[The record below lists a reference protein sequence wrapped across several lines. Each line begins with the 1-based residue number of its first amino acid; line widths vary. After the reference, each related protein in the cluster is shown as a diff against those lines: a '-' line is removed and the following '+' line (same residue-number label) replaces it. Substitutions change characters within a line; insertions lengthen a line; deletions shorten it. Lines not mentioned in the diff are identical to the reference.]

1 MTRHRLLGL
10 IAAVVALLALLLG
23 VNALVV
29 GAETKSAHADVGRI
43 IDLPHGDDLQVRED
57 GPRSAPAIVLLHGFA
72 SSLHWWDAITPALAS
87 RYHVI
92 RFDLLG
98 NGGSAKPSG
107 GYSMEHEAQ
116 LVEEALTK
124 LGIHRAL
131 IVGHSMGGL
140 VATAL
145 ATRDRSLAAGIVL
158 IDSPVDN
165 HAGSLPF
172 LARLGFVPLIGPAT
186 RTLASNGMVEQGLKE
201 AFAPGFKVPHQFI
214 SDFWKMTYTS
224 YVSTDDES
232 HKYLAHEPLDA
243 RLRTLGL
250 PVLVLYGTRD
260 KLVSPSSERDYTEVP
275 DTKVVAI
282 AGAGHSPMVEKPY
295 ATSRLI
301 LPFAARTL
309 RAGRPNRQKSALSDG
324 GQPR

>member
-1 MTRHRLLGL
+1 MTKRRWIG
-10 IAAVVALLALLLG
+10 LLAALIVVLAVLLT
-23 VNALVV
+23 VNALIVS
-29 GAETKSAHADVGRI
+29 GETKPAHADVGRI
-43 IDLPHGDDLQVRED
+43 VDLPRGEDLQVRED
-57 GPRSAPAIVLLHGFA
+57 GPHSAPAVVLLHGFA
-72 SSLHWWDAITPALAS
+72 GSLHWWDAITPALAV

-98 NGGSAKPSG
+98 DGGSAKPSG

-116 LVEEALTK
+116 LVDEALTQ

-158 IDSPVDN
+158 VDSPVN
-165 HAGSLPF
+165 THAGSLPF
-172 LARLGFVPLIGPAT
+172 LARLGFVPVLGPAT
-186 RTLASNGMVEQGLKE
+186 RTLATNSMVEQGLQD
-201 AFAPGFKVPHQFI
+201 AFAPGFKVPHQFV

-224 YVSTDDES
+224 YVSTDSQAGAYREHES
-232 HKYLAHEPLDA
+232 LDRRLAA
-243 RLRTLGL
+243 LGL
-250 PVLVLYGTRD
+250 PVLALYGTLD
-260 KLVSPSSERDYTEVP
+260 KLVSPASERNYANVP
-275 DTKVVAI
+275 GAQIVAI

-301 LPFAARTL
+301 LAFAARTL
-309 RAGRPNRQKSALSDG
+309 R
-324 GQPR
+324 